1 LAPHGLSEELYQN
14 VSAWRTCPDYS
25 DAERV
30 AIEYAEKFA
39 TNHTTLDDAFFD
51 RMREHFTDEEI
62 FEIAVC
68 VGTWLTMGRITM
80 VMDVDVS
87 CPIRLA
93 LDEPAHPPEGAS
105 T

>member
-1 LAPHGLSEELYQN
+1 MAPHELSEELYKS
-14 VSAWRTCPDYS
+14 VSEWQTYSDFS

-39 TNHTTLDDAFFD
+39 TDHKALDDAFFA
-51 RMREHFTDEEI
+51 RMREHFSDDEI
-62 FEIAVC
+62 FEISVC

-80 VMDVDVS
+80 VMDVEVS

-93 LDEPAHPPEGAS
+93 LDEPVHPREGELA
-105 T
+105 

>member
-1 LAPHGLSEELYQN
+1 MAPHELSEELYQN
-14 VSAWRTCPDYS
+14 VSAWRTWPDYS

-39 TNHTTLDDAFFD
+39 TDHTALDDAFFE
-51 RMREHFTDEEI
+51 RMRKHFTDQEI
-62 FEIAVC
+62 FEISVC

-80 VMDVDVS
+80 VMDVEVS

-93 LDEPAHPPEGAS
+93 LDEPAHRREGALP
-105 T
+105 

>member
-1 LAPHGLSEELYQN
+1 MAPHELSEELYQN
-14 VSAWRTCPDYS
+14 VSAWRTWPDYS

-39 TNHTTLDDAFFD
+39 TDHTALDDAFFG
-51 RMREHFTDEEI
+51 RMREHFTDPEI

-80 VMDVDVS
+80 VMDVAVS

-93 LDEPAHPPEGAS
+93 LDEPAPPREGALP
-105 T
+105 